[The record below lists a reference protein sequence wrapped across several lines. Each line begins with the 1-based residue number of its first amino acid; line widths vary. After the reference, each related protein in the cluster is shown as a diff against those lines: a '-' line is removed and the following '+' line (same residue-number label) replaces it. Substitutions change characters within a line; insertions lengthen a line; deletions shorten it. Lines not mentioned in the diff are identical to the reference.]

1 MPCNLSSCRVSDVK
15 SATNFC
21 LGAKPSKSSRISS
34 YSSNFDV
41 SANPLSTIQQLV
53 HHADL
58 PNVDVAYANTLRKF
72 HLFRFQNLASQIVT
86 KQLIQL

>member
-1 MPCNLSSCRVSDVK
+1 MPCNLSSCRVSDVN

-21 LGAKPSKSSRISS
+21 LGAKLSKSSGVSS
-34 YSSNFDV
+34 YSSNFNV

-58 PNVDVAYANTLRKF
+58 PNVDVANTWRKF
-72 HLFRFQNLASQIVT
+72 HLFCFQNLASQIVT